1 MRRGGIC
8 ARQGQASL
16 IGLLVVVVIIMVA
29 VYFLWLRPGG
39 GQQQTTPRFEG
50 EATTTLGR
58 AMQSGQ
64 GVECENNLRQLR
76 AAIQMESI
84 DTGRPPA
91 QLSSSWGAGRK
102 CPVSGQPYQYDPRTG
117 RVWCTTP
124 GHEKF

>member
-1 MRRGGIC
+1 MRRVGLC

-16 IGLLVVVVIIMVA
+16 IGLLVVVAIIMVA

-39 GQQQTTPRFEG
+39 GQQQAPPRFEG

-58 AMQSGQ
+58 AMQAGQ
-64 GVECENNLRQLR
+64 GVECQNNLQQLR

-84 DTGRPPA
+84 DTGQPPA
-91 QLSSSWGAGRK
+91 QLSPSWGVSLK
-102 CPVSGQPYQYDPRTG
+102 CPVSGQPYQYDPNTG

-124 GHEKF
+124 GHERF